1 MKHVKKKKLNRQE
14 AFNFERCNQFSIRK
28 LTIGVVSLAIG
39 ASMVLQNI
47 PEVEAGVDVWTKT
60 GEKITDHNGL
70 TQENIGTIQYARG
83 ATPQK
88 YSNFDTFRTTWTFEE
103 VIEDGQ
109 KVYYVNVKH
118 VFNEARDNYGRH
130 FVVFNI
136 PDSLYEPSAIVRKTY
151 GNANNTT
158 PTEVRNFT
166 TWIQDPGS
174 SASRWAESRRYV
186 RVNPDGH
193 AGNVEGGTVGTKQVS
208 PTSITDRISIE
219 SDRWAH
225 DWTRIDWR
233 YQTDGNGVLDTSNV
247 YNELIKNKSR
257 SIYVDDRA
265 LSDHMVTYEYRARV
279 KDYKAPMNHLLG
291 YNQPAGGW
299 NNYGAVFGTT
309 PDNRPFKDRFPLT
322 PPQRTIV
329 DNLESLTEADKTA
342 IKEKIKAANSSLF
355 DNSNSTGKPV
365 IASVANIEVPTNT
378 TNGSKVVVTYTDGS
392 KAELD
397 AASVVTKKVVT
408 PPPTTTTT
416 TPIGNSTLK
425 YKAENNGSG
434 VNPNGN
440 TPNTAISPVTEQWLN
455 GWPGYPFSLPNGDQ
469 KSQMTRIQLRE
480 KTPVDMS
487 TINNASSES
496 LWTAKLNEVKADNKI
511 GGSGTYPTGTVIN
524 GYGTHDAN
532 DNITY
537 DMSVANQS
545 TATIKKNSQ
554 GQIEGI
560 LIRGPRY
567 DGQGVADAGL
577 LTADMLFKQA
587 PAADP
592 LPGLKEQ
599 AKAEIDKLALSTT
612 DKERF
617 KQAVQ
622 NATDQAGIE
631 KALADA
637 KKAAA
642 DLANAKTAA
651 KAEIDKLN
659 YLTPEQKT
667 NFKNAIDGLQSTGD
681 ITNKVNEAKAQ
692 DLANAKTNGSETVT
706 GLQNLPEAEKT
717 AFKNR
722 IAQAA
727 TPADVQKIV
736 EEATARDAAI
746 EAARLAEAQKQA
758 AKDAIDSIPGLTP
771 EQKADFKNQID
782 QATDPRAIDT
792 IVDTAKGTAQA
803 ETAKGQIEALPY
815 LNNAQKAALKAAI
828 DADKSLYNIEAT
840 LAEARE
846 LNNSMKY
853 LQELVAQ
860 ADNLKNTNQYT
871 GATQPTKT
879 AFDQALAAAKQVA
892 PSSGQNADNQA
903 VDLLIDNLKAGIA
916 GLQAAPVEQ
925 QVNKDALRAEHGLG
939 DQVKASGKYTG
950 ADEALKRAYDDALTK
965 ANEVLNNPSATQSE
979 VDLALEKLIQA
990 KHALN
995 GSDIMTDATAP
1006 VISSPVV
1013 RPWSNFA
1020 VHGAS
1025 TIGKKVAK
1033 PGVTATEAD
1042 YGKGTT
1048 GLVELIVTDPES
1060 GVDVNSVQFTEST
1073 QYKLR
1078 ALGLE
1083 YVKYDQPQANGAIGY
1098 FTTIGDGIVKDT
1110 GTENVDLHFTVANTD
1125 GVRSVEQT
1133 FIYTIK
1139 DDIAPTA
1146 TPTEHILIKDQA
1158 YNLSIPFQDNSL
1170 FGREGGVTTGHISIK
1185 PEGNS
1190 PSEPLTP
1197 QALGVTNGTTASAFT
1212 LALTNPTPFTFSS
1225 DSDNRGE
1232 RSNQGTVS
1240 FAGTPTATLA
1250 RTTYKLRLGDGNA
1263 PTGSSENVSYNDITF
1278 TVVDQLQALSDTE
1291 KVPVN
1296 DPQRLTPAE
1305 KTAIIN
1311 AVKAK
1316 NPQIAQTS
1324 ANVVVTDDG
1333 QVTVTYPHGDRTDT
1347 LTATEVLT
1355 ANPAPVFGTFGV
1367 DTNVNNQTNKTIFVF
1382 GAKKVNNA
1390 ITETAPEF
1398 VPEKA
1403 TAAIPVTDN
1412 TGIANLQLWKFN
1424 QDAAATD
1431 SGIAL
1436 NAEGKLVSAFADNA
1450 SNLKVQSPDTGIW
1463 HNRIKATDTGNPAN
1477 SSISSTFRVL
1487 AYRDDVINT
1496 DAVQKIF
1503 GQAVTQQELEAKLG
1517 INVRSGVTVP
1527 TTDYTRKVVGY
1538 TPAGGEYKAVTDIS
1552 QLPTSGNYTVK
1563 VETTNIYGQTIAN
1576 NIAVDY
1582 NEQTDII
1589 TPVAPAADK
1598 PALIDN
1604 ATVTSQEDKNAVI
1617 DALKAANPN
1626 TFPDGTS
1633 FEVAPDGT
1641 VTITYPD
1648 KSEDTVQVPIK
1659 QKDAAKYTPT
1669 AVETPI
1675 ESSTAT
1681 GTTLTPTER
1690 DAVKAAV
1697 TLPQGA
1703 SGTVTVPETATVQE
1717 GTGTNAG
1724 KPVVL
1729 ATVTYSDGTRETVE
1743 VPVKQTDAAKY
1754 TPTAT
1759 ATPIESLT
1767 VPGTVITPAEREA
1780 IKNAVTLPQGASG
1793 TVTVPE
1799 DASVRIGTKE
1809 NAGKPVVLATVTY
1822 QDGTSETIEV
1832 PVKQKDTAKFTAV
1845 VTDEN
1850 KPALISSS
1858 DAVDT
1863 PITDQTDKDAIL
1875 AKVTVPAVNGQEA
1888 SITSKEITSPVKE
1901 VDGKKVVEVT
1911 VTYEDGTKDKVN
1923 VPVDQK
1929 DSEANNPTVKDPDKP
1944 ALISV
1949 PATENTPVTSEA
1961 DKKAI
1966 TDKVNVDGLPNTP
1979 TSVAVPD
1986 GATVAI
1992 VEGKP
1997 VVPVTVTYPDGTT
2010 DTINVPVKQA

>member
-109 KVYYVNVKH
+109 KVHYVNVKH

-174 SASRWAESRRYV
+174 SASRWAESKRYV
-186 RVNPDGH
+186 RINPDGH
-193 AGNVEGGTVGTKQVS
+193 AGNVENGTVGTKQVG
-208 PTSITDRISIE
+208 PNSITDRISIE
-219 SDRWAH
+219 SNRWAH

-279 KDYKAPMNHLLG
+279 KDYNAPMNHLLG

-309 PDNRPFKDRFPLT
+309 PDNRPFKERFPLT

-408 PPPTTTTT
+408 PPPTTTPT

-425 YKAENNGSG
+425 YKAENTGSG

-440 TPNTAISPVTEQWLN
+440 TPNTAVSPVTEQWLN

-487 TINNASSES
+487 TINDASSES

-567 DGQGVADAGL
+567 DGQGVSDAGL

-592 LPGLKEQ
+592 LPGLKDQ
-599 AKAEIDKLALSTT
+599 AKAEIDKLALSTA
-612 DKERF
+612 DKDRF

-651 KAEIDKLN
+651 KEAIDKLSN
-659 YLTPEQKT
+659 LTPEQKQAA
-667 NFKNAIDGLQSTGD
+667 KDAIDGLQSTD
-681 ITNKVNEAKAQ
+681 AITAKVNEAKAQ
-692 DLANAKTNGSETVT
+692 DLTNAKASGTATVS
-706 GLQNLPEAEKT
+706 GLENLSNAEKK
-717 AFKNR
+717 AFNDR
-722 IAQAA
+722 IAQA
-727 TPADVQKIV
+727 TSPADVQKIV
-736 EEATARDAAI
+736 EEATSKDADI
-746 EAARLAEAQKQA
+746 EARRLADEQKQA
-758 AKDAIDSIPGLTP
+758 AKDAIDSIPGLTE
-771 EQKADFKNQID
+771 EQKQDFKNQID
-782 QATDPRAIDT
+782 AATDPRAIDT

-815 LNNAQKAALKAAI
+815 LNTAQKTALKAAI

-853 LQELVAQ
+853 LQDLVTQ
-860 ADNLKNTNQYT
+860 ADGIKPTTQYT
-871 GATQPTKT
+871 GATPETKT
-879 AFDQALAAAKQVA
+879 AFDQALTAAKTVS
-892 PSSGQNADNQA
+892 PVTGQNADKQA
-903 VDLLIDNLKAGIA
+903 VDALIESLKAGIS
-916 GLQAAPVEQ
+916 GLKATPVEQ

-950 ADEALKRAYDDALTK
+950 ADEALKRAYDDALAK

-979 VDLALEKLIQA
+979 VDLALEQLIQA

-995 GSDIMTDATAP
+995 GSDIMTDATPP

-1013 RPWSNFA
+1013 RQWSDYA
-1020 VHGAS
+1020 VHGVS

-1033 PGVTATEAD
+1033 PGEATTEAD

-1048 GLVELIVTDPES
+1048 GLVELVVTDAES
-1060 GVDVNSVQFTEST
+1060 GVDVNSVEFTTET
-1073 QYKLR
+1073 QNKLR

-1083 YVKYDQPQANGAIGY
+1083 YVKYDQQQANGAIGY
-1098 FTTIGDGIVKDT
+1098 FTTSGTGVVKDT

-1125 GVRSVEQT
+1125 GVRSTQQT

-1146 TPTEHILIKDQA
+1146 RPTEHILIKGQA
-1158 YNLSIPFQDNSL
+1158 YDLSIPFQDNSL
-1170 FGREGGVTTGHISIK
+1170 FGREGGVTTGTISIK

-1212 LALTNPTPFTFSS
+1212 LALTNPTPFSLGS
-1225 DSDNRGE
+1225 ENRGD
-1232 RSNQGTVS
+1232 RSNQGTIS

-1250 RTTYKLRLGDGNA
+1250 RTTYKLRLGDNNA
-1263 PTGSSENVSYNDITF
+1263 PAGSSENVGYNDITF
-1278 TVVDQLQALSDTE
+1278 TVVDRLQALSDTE
-1291 KVPVN
+1291 KVSVN
-1296 DPQRLTPAE
+1296 NPQSLTQAE

-1316 NPQIAQTS
+1316 NPQIEQTNATVAVS
-1324 ANVVVTDDG
+1324 DTG
-1333 QVTVTYPHGDRTDT
+1333 QVTVTYPHGNRTDT
-1347 LTATEVLT
+1347 LTAAEVLKE
-1355 ANPAPVFGTFGV
+1355 NPAPVFDTFGV
-1367 DTNVNNQTNKTIFVF
+1367 DTTLNNQTYKTIFVF

-1390 ITETAPEF
+1390 ITENAPDF
-1398 VPEKA
+1398 VPENA
-1403 TAAIPVTDN
+1403 TVAIPVTDN
-1412 TGIANLQLWKFN
+1412 TGISSLQLWKFSE
-1424 QDAAATD
+1424 DGAATD
-1431 SGIAL
+1431 TGIAF
-1436 NAEGKLVSAFADNA
+1436 NPDGKLVSAFADNA
-1450 SNLKVQSPDTGIW
+1450 SNLKVQSPDTGTW
-1463 HNRIKATDTGNPAN
+1463 HHRIKATDTGNPAN
-1477 SSISSTFRVL
+1477 SSISQQFRIV
-1487 AYRDDVINT
+1487 AYRDDVTNT
-1496 DAVQKIF
+1496 DPIQKAF

-1538 TPAGGEYKAVTDIS
+1538 TPEGGEYKAVTDIS

-1582 NEQTDII
+1582 NEQTDLIA
-1589 TPVAPAADK
+1589 PVTPAADK

-1604 ATVTSQEDKNAVI
+1604 ATVTSQSDKDAVI

-1626 TFPDGTS
+1626 VFPDGTS
-1633 FEVAPDGT
+1633 FEVAPDGSVT
-1641 VTITYPD
+1641 VTYPD
-1648 KSEDTVQVPIK
+1648 KSTDTVQVPIK

-1669 AVETPI
+1669 ATETPI

-1690 DAVKAAV
+1690 EAIKNAV
-1697 TLPQGA
+1697 TLPDGA
-1703 SGTVTVPETATVQE
+1703 SGEVTVPENASVQV
-1717 GTGTNAG
+1717 GTDANAG

-1729 ATVTYSDGTRETVE
+1729 ATVTYSDGTSETV
-1743 VPVKQTDAAKY
+1743 
-1754 TPTAT
+1754 
-1759 ATPIESLT
+1759 
-1767 VPGTVITPAEREA
+1767 
-1780 IKNAVTLPQGASG
+1780 
-1793 TVTVPE
+1793 
-1799 DASVRIGTKE
+1799 
-1809 NAGKPVVLATVTY
+1809 
-1822 QDGTSETIEV
+1822 EV
-1832 PVKQKDTAKFTAV
+1832 PVKQKDTAKFTAT
-1845 VTDEN
+1845 VTDEST
-1850 KPALISSS
+1850 PAVITSS
-1858 DAVDT
+1858 DAVNT
-1863 PITDQTDKDAIL
+1863 PITNK
-1875 AKVTVPAVNGQEA
+1875 
-1888 SITSKEITSPVKE
+1888 
-1901 VDGKKVVEVT
+1901 
-1911 VTYEDGTKDKVN
+1911 
-1923 VPVDQK
+1923 
-1929 DSEANNPTVKDPDKP
+1929 
-1944 ALISV
+1944 
-1949 PATENTPVTSEA
+1949 A
-1961 DKKAI
+1961 D
-1966 TDKVNVDGLPNTP
+1966 
-1979 TSVAVPD
+1979 
-1986 GATVAI
+1986 
-1992 VEGKP
+1992 
-1997 VVPVTVTYPDGTT
+1997 
-2010 DTINVPVKQA
+2010 